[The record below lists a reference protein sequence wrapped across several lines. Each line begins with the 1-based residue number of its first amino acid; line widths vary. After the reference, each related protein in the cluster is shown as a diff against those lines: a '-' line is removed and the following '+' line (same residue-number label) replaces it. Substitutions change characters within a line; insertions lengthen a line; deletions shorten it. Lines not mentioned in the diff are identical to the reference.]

1 MLDDINER
9 EFELSDVIK
18 NGWLVYCQQF
28 KTIVV
33 LMLIVSLPISIIDY
47 VVPEHIL
54 KLNYVEYSKTILEL
68 FLSIIGELGIIF
80 LVDNA
85 LKKESVQMG
94 WSGAINKALTRFGTC
109 AITSLLAGLII
120 LGFCLLFVIPA
131 IIPIV
136 NYIFIMQVVALRGL
150 RTKSALKYSKSLVK
164 GRWWKI
170 FWINLVL
177 FLMIMVISSLLGYL
191 SSVLPKV
198 FKIAIDAVDNILEGG
213 FTVAITILFLNLE
226 YIGVKDKKDENQV
239 EPLSQPFH
247 APGS

>member
-1 MLDDINER
+1 MLDDISQK
-9 EFELSDVIK
+9 EFGLSDVIK
-18 NGWLVYCQQF
+18 NGWLVFCQEF
-28 KTIVV
+28 KTIAV
-33 LMLIVSLPISIIDY
+33 LMLIASLPISIINY
-47 VVPEHIL
+47 AVPEHIS
-54 KLNYVEYSKTILEL
+54 KLNYVEFSITIVEL
-68 FLSIIGELGIIF
+68 FLSIIGELGIIL

-85 LKKESVQMG
+85 LKKESVQMRWG
-94 WSGAINKALTRFGTC
+94 EAINKALTRFGTC

-136 NYIFIMQVVALRGL
+136 NYSFIMQVVALRGL

-177 FLMIMVISSLLGYL
+177 FLMIMVISLLLRYL
-191 SSVLPKV
+191 SIVLPKV
-198 FKIAIDAVDNILEGG
+198 FKIAIDVVDNILEGG

-226 YIGVKDKKDENQV
+226 YIGVKDKKDEKEV
-239 EPLSQPFH
+239 EPLCQ
-247 APGS
+247 GVTRNE